1 MSVSNDCFQNSNP
14 DGKIIPAKLIDEEH
28 NKAPIT
34 LQTKSTE
41 DQQHCSLGDSSSNR
55 ARATGRDGNY
65 SDTTSCQS
73 IVVGESNHK
82 ALEEPVVFTVKHA
95 EFDKP
100 TKKWIVKVYY
110 EHELNLDDYEIKE
123 IQSGIPKS
131 EDSLVEVAIRYRE
144 DNIWVTV
151 PYLYVEDRGLV

>member
-1 MSVSNDCFQNSNP
+1 MP
-14 DGKIIPAKLIDEEH
+14 TLEEIITPAKLIDEEH

-73 IVVGESNHK
+73 IVVGESDHK

-95 EFDKP
+95 EFDIP
-100 TKKWIVKVYY
+100 TNKWIVNVYY
-110 EHELNLDDYEIKE
+110 EHKLSLDDYEIGE
-123 IQSGIPKS
+123 IQSGIPES
-131 EDSLVEVAIRYRE
+131 EDSLVEVTISYRG

-151 PYLYVEDRGLV
+151 PRRYVATRGLV